1 MKLAGSRSRRAVSFG
16 AAFALAFAGMV
27 ATLQP
32 AGAVDVAANTPAG
45 AEAGEAAADPAEAP
59 KPRDY
64 RIAVLGDSL
73 GEGVYAGLAQLVR
86 DEPNIAVKKYAR
98 VNTGIARSD
107 RYNWPE
113 AADELADRPMDAA
126 LLVFGAND
134 LQTIRESGKAYY
146 YKQEA
151 WEKHY
156 RNRVAHIVKAFSDR
170 GIKVYWLSLPITRK
184 NRFQKDY
191 AYLNQIFKEEAEA
204 NGATFIDAW
213 SFFADEDGN
222 YSATFT
228 KDGTSKII
236 RASDGVHFTPLGY
249 QVYAGLALDKL
260 RADLNF

>member
-1 MKLAGSRSRRAVSFG
+1 MKLFGSQGRWGIASAV
-16 AAFALAFAGMV
+16 
-27 ATLQP
+27 
-32 AGAVDVAANTPAG
+32 AGALLVSVSLLSSGPAAAVDLAANTPAQ
-45 AEAGEAAADPAEAP
+45 AGPSASQVMEAP

-64 RIAVLGDSL
+64 KIAVLGDSL

-86 DEPNIAVKKYAR
+86 SEPNVDVTKYAK

-107 RYNWPE
+107 RYDWPE
-113 AADELADRPMDAA
+113 AADKLAEKPVDVA

-151 WEKHY
+151 WEERY
-156 RNRVAHIVKAFSDR
+156 RQRVAHIVKAFADR
-170 GIKVYWLSLPITRK
+170 GVKVYWLSLPITRK
-184 NRFQKDY
+184 NRFQNDY
-191 AYLNQIFKEEAEA
+191 AYLNGIFKEEVEA

-213 SFFADEDGN
+213 KAFADENGEYTTTFSVDGK
-222 YSATFT
+222 STV
-228 KDGTSKII
+228 I

-260 RADLNF
+260 RQDLNF